1 MKNGIKAIALL
12 FVLVFCAAESR
23 AELITISLSA
33 TVNYVEDIGNKLEG
47 KIIAGSTITGSYTY
61 EPTTPDSSP
70 SDPTQGNYWHYA
82 SPAGIFLTIGG
93 FNFGTNPDNVNFLV
107 SIGNN
112 ASEQDNYLVRSYY
125 NLPLSNGTLVGTIDW
140 QLDDHT
146 ATALSSDALPVTKPV
161 LGQWQTNALSIYGV
175 EAGDDFFIDAD
186 VTSVQLVPEPATFLL
201 LTAGVLIL
209 KRRTNIS

>member
-1 MKNGIKAIALL
+1 MKNRIRVMMLL
-12 FVLVFCAAESR
+12 FVLCFCAAQSQ
-23 AELITISLSA
+23 AELITINLSA

-47 KIIAGSTITGSYTY
+47 KINVGSTITGYYTY
-61 EPTTPDSSP
+61 DSTTLDSSP
-70 SDPTQGNYWHYA
+70 SDPTQGNYWYYS
-82 SPAGIFLTIGG
+82 SPAGIFLTVGG

-112 ASEQDNYLVRSYY
+112 ASGQDNYLVRSY
-125 NLPLSNGTLVGTIDW
+125 NNSPLSNGALVGNIDW

-146 ATALSSDALPVTKPV
+146 ATVFSSDVLPVTEPV
-161 LGQWQTNALSIYGV
+161 LDQWQTNVLSIYGGG
-175 EAGDDFFIDAD
+175 ADDFFIDAD

-209 KRRTNIS
+209 KRRINIS